1 MVLSGH
7 LGLFNIS
14 RRSILILVLM
24 YMSARLLEK
33 SSKLQRML
41 FKEDLQQ
48 QEKRNLTMKKMNL
61 MRMKKKNQKMTMK
74 KVMIRNLKRK
84 RLPLSRKRL
93 SLSHQTLVFLF
104 VQCAKQP
111 KQNTSQK
118 SSKQSRNTLP
128 CNLFSC
134 SSSSQLRLMS
144 IIQCQRSGLVHRCCV
159 LEWMSKNIN

>member
-24 YMSARLLEK
+24 CMSVRPLER
-33 SSKLQRML
+33 SSKLLRML
-41 FKEDLQQ
+41 FQVEQQ
-48 QEKRNLTMKKMNL
+48 QLDKRNLTMMKMNL
-61 MRMKKKNQKMTMK
+61 MRMKRKNQKMTRK
-74 KVMIRNLKRK
+74 KVMKRNLKRK
-84 RLPLSRKRL
+84 RLPQSRKRL
-93 SLSHQTLVFLF
+93 SLNHQTLDFSF

-118 SSKQSRNTLP
+118 SSKQSKNTLP

-134 SSSSQLRLMS
+134 SSSSQPQS
-144 IIQCQRSGLVHRCCV
+144 TNIIQCLKSG
-159 LEWMSKNIN
+159 